1 MSDLTERI
9 EALEKWRELYR
20 AWKETEWVDESDAM
34 AYADVLADAGD
45 ELATALEQAQARI
58 AHTIEVL
65 NDCQAELGRQCARA
79 DMAQTI
85 GRVRLNLANQRFA
98 VQCGFTRSAV
108 KSRDAAYSARDGLAL
123 ALAINHWHLDYQAG
137 VTRLMAACLA
147 GELGRRCATCGQ
159 LDNCYIGNK
168 AARLD
173 GFRRATYRCADWMP
187 VPQPGNTDEAG
198 DR

>member
-147 GELGRRCATCGQ
+147 GELGRRCATCRYEPACDRFVTIKYGWQ
-159 LDNCYIGNK
+159 PNLDFCSE
-168 AARLD
+168 
-173 GFRRATYRCADWMP
+173 WQP
-187 VPQPGNTDEAG
+187 VSQPGNTDEAG